1 MKKADTMAKV
11 YDPAGVEKRIYQN
24 WEEKGYFK
32 GHADP
37 DKKPFTIVIPP
48 PNITGQL
55 HMGHALDN
63 TLQDI
68 LIRFKRM
75 QGFAALWVPG
85 TDHASIATEAKIVDA
100 MAKEGLTK
108 DDIGREEFL
117 KRAWDWKELYGNRII
132 NQLKCLGSSCDW
144 SRLRFTMDEGLS
156 KAVLEVFERLYN
168 KGLIYRGERITN
180 WCPHCNTSISD
191 IEVEY
196 KEMEG
201 SFWYINYPLADGS
214 GSLMIATTR
223 PETMLGDTAV
233 AVNPQDEKYKD
244 LIGKKLIL
252 PLVNK
257 EIPIIADD
265 YVELGFGTGAVKI
278 TPAHDPN
285 DFEVGKRHNLEVI
298 KVLDDRGFVNE
309 NGGKYKGMDRY
320 EARKQIVKDLEEL
333 GLLVK
338 IEPHKHNVG
347 TCQRCGTVVEPMV
360 SKQWYV
366 KMKPLAEPAIEA
378 VRKGDVKFVP
388 DRFSKIYYNWM
399 ENIQDWCISRQLWW
413 GHRIPAYYCDKCG
426 ETVVSKTTPD
436 VCPKCGAK
444 SFTQDPDTLDTWFSS
459 ALWPFSTLGWP
470 DNTEDLNYFY
480 PTDVLVT
487 GYDIIFFWVA
497 RMIFSACEQMGEAP
511 FKHVLIHG
519 LVRDSQGRKMS
530 KSLGNGI
537 DPLEVIDEY
546 GTDALRFALTSG
558 NAPGNDQR
566 YLPEKVEAARN
577 FANKIWNA
585 TRFVLLNF
593 DEEPDFAKVD
603 KNKFTAA
610 DKWILSSCNK
620 LIKEVTENLEK
631 FELGVALSKVYDFMW
646 DYFCDWYI
654 EFAKPRLFDDNDPT
668 RLEAQYVLNDV
679 LIKCLK
685 MLHPFMPF
693 ITEEL
698 YQSLY
703 KDSDSIMISKWP
715 EYDSELGYE
724 EDAKDMETVI
734 SAIRAIRNI
743 RLEMNVPVSKKAN
756 IIFVAKD
763 RAADV
768 LKNSEALFAKMASA
782 SSIAVQVSKDGIPED
797 AAASV
802 VDGAEIYIPLDELID
817 FDKEIDRLTK
827 EKENL
832 QKELDRV
839 NGKLNNE
846 KFISKAPQKVVDEEK
861 EKLVKY
867 QQMFD
872 NVTERLDNLR
882 KRFDV

>member
-100 MAKEGLTK
+100 MAKEGITK

-244 LIGKKLIL
+244 LIGKNLIL